1 MPSSFLTRT
10 LVCAVVG
17 ASLSATAQTTFPD
30 RNASLRQ
37 EVQLAISRG
46 IAFLKT
52 TQNKE
57 TGSWSTPDEPALTAL
72 PLTAIMSDVQRGP
85 SDPVP
90 PEAKLGYAFLLKNI
104 KPDGGI
110 YVKGR
115 ANYNTSI
122 SLMALV
128 VNPQPEY
135 DEAIRNA
142 RKFIIG
148 QQNDFDEKGKTDNAF
163 DGGVGYGSHEPA
175 HADLSNTHFAI
186 EALYFSK
193 KLLEDQGKPVDKD
206 HDLNWAAALK
216 FIERCQNRP
225 ESNDQP
231 WASNDPKNYGGFIYE
246 PGTSKVTT
254 PDKLP
259 NGRTALRSYGS
270 MTYAGM
276 LSFIYAGLTPDDP
289 RVKAA
294 LQWLGENYTLDENPG
309 LGAEGMFYYYHTMS
323 RALSVA
329 GLETLTTKDGKQ
341 VNWREDLARKLL
353 NTQSGDGSWKNSA
366 ASRWMESDPNLVT
379 AYTCLAL
386 EHVYRTLR

>member
-1 MPSSFLTRT
+1 MFTFLTRSAAF
-10 LVCAVVG
+10 AVLA
-17 ASLSATAQTTFPD
+17 ASLTVSAQTTFPD
-30 RNASLRQ
+30 RNASLKQ
-37 EVQLAISRG
+37 EIQLAISRG
-46 IAFLKT
+46 LTFLKS

-72 PLTAIMSDVQRGP
+72 PLTAMMGDVTRGP
-85 SDPVP
+85 SDPIPADV
-90 PEAKLGYAFLLKNI
+90 KQGYDFLLKNV

-110 YVKGR
+110 YSKGR

-122 SLMALV
+122 ALMALV
-128 VNPQPEY
+128 VNPQPQY

-186 EALYFSK
+186 EALYYSK
-193 KLLEDQGKPVDKD
+193 KLLEDQGKPVGD
-206 HDLNWAAALK
+206 DLNWAAAIK
-216 FIERCQNRP
+216 FVERCQNRP
-225 ESNDQP
+225 ESNDQK
-231 WASNDPKNYGGFIYE
+231 WASDDPKNHGGFIYE
-246 PGTSKVTT
+246 PGASKKAE

-259 NGRTALRSYGS
+259 DGRTALRSYGS

-276 LSFIYAGLTPDDP
+276 MSFIYAGLTPDDP

-294 LQWLGENYTLDENPG
+294 LKWLGENYTLDENPG
-309 LGAEGMFYYYHTMS
+309 LGAEGMFYYFHTMS

-329 GLETLTTKDGKQ
+329 GLDTLPTKDGKN

-353 NTQSGDGSWKNSA
+353 NVQAGDGSWKNGTA
-366 ASRWMESDPNLVT
+366 ARWMEGDPNLVT
-379 AYTCLAL
+379 AYACLAL
-386 EHVYRTLR
+386 EHVYRSLR